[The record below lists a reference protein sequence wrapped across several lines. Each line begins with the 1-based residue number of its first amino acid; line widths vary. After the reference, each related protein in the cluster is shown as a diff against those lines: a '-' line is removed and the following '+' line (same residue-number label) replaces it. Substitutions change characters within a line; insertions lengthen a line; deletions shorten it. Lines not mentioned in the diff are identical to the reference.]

1 MELEKYIEKS
11 LHEIEELSNRK
22 AMREVMEKVLLPFQ
36 NTMMEKY
43 FALEKRILEEE
54 DTCKQDYEIVMGI
67 VQYSQYDITEKKMR
81 PIISED
87 LEETKVDF
95 EHVKRALET
104 KEELYLFRVFVR
116 GDYDVIKK
124 IQCQNKKFKGVI
136 KTEDGEYS
144 AFFALKKSDAYQ
156 ERLKELYQIFVHN
169 GVKWNTPCS
178 MYLNKMFEVY
188 LMEGD
193 RIDGEEIQEITIDFD
208 EFENY
213 IRYDYVPIWNIER
226 TKEKTSYFPIP
237 CDDIKLYEH
246 KIFGEKLGDCDCL
259 VQGDSAEIVN
269 VLKRQGDFIVIS
281 DKSEIAEWNLI
292 RFLKD
297 KPYNYEEILFTNKSE
312 NKNSRAIC
320 TMAELK
326 KFVSDLGYEQYV
338 TLLDVEKVQNGV
350 ADTYFMDEFIK
361 DELVFMENVAALR
374 LMFKAKEK
382 DNYLNKDIISY
393 IVTRVQWEYPQ
404 YKCVGK
410 LV

>member
-11 LHEIEELSNRK
+11 LREIEELSDRK

-36 NTMMEKY
+36 NTMLEKY
-43 FALEKRILEEE
+43 SSLEKRILEEE
-54 DTCKQDYEIVMGI
+54 EAGKQDYEIVMGI
-67 VQYSQYDITEKKMR
+67 VPCDQYDVTEKKMR

-87 LEETKVDF
+87 LKETKVSF
-95 EHVKRALET
+95 EQVKRALET
-104 KEELYLFRVFVR
+104 KEELCLFQVFIKA
-116 GDYDVIKK
+116 DYDVIKK
-124 IQCQNKKFKGVI
+124 IECHSKKFEGVI

-144 AFFALKKSDAYQ
+144 AFFALKKSSIYQ
-156 ERLKELYQIFVHN
+156 EQLKELYRTFVHN
-169 GVKWNTPCS
+169 GVKWITPCS
-178 MYLNKMFEVY
+178 VYLNKMFEVY

-193 RIDGEEIQEITIDFD
+193 MVDGKEIKEITIDFE
-208 EFENY
+208 EFEHY
-213 IRYDYVPIWNIER
+213 IHYDYIPIWNIEK

-259 VQGDSAEIVN
+259 AQGDSAEIVN

-281 DKSEIAEWNLI
+281 DKSEIAEWDLI

-297 KPYNYEEILFTNKSE
+297 KPYNYEEILFTNKSRTC
-312 NKNSRAIC
+312 NSRAIC
-320 TMAELK
+320 TMAELR

-338 TLLDVEKVQNGV
+338 TLLDIEKAGKET
-350 ADTYFMDEFIK
+350 ADTYFMDAFIK
-361 DELVFMENVAALR
+361 DELVFMEEAISLR
-374 LMFKAKEK
+374 LIFKAKEK